1 MFLLTVTGGKLT
13 ILLFAQILTELLGI
27 AEKTALSLFL
37 HQNIKHSM
45 CQ

>member
-1 MFLLTVTGGKLT
+1 MFSLKVSGGKLT

-37 HQNIKHSM
+37 HQNMKRSM